1 MQWLCVHSLDTTRQV
16 SEMYHISICE
26 HAYIYMYVRT
36 YISEAILFA
45 GNSVPVVRGGYGQ
58 GNGTILLDNL
68 NCQGDE
74 ASLLQCNRSLI
85 IDCDHSEDAGVR
97 CEGVCLDVRVC
108 TRHIVLLY

>member
-1 MQWLCVHSLDTTRQV
+1 MQWLSVHSLGTTEQV
-16 SEMYHISICE
+16 SEMYYMSIHTHIFQ
-26 HAYIYMYVRT
+26 
-36 YISEAILFA
+36 AIVSA

-58 GNGTILLDNL
+58 GNGTVLLDNL

-97 CEGVCLDVRVC
+97 CEGVYLHVS
-108 TRHIVLLY
+108 RHIVLLF